1 MRSLVMVKAA
11 MPDRTWSRWRND
23 RIEVGGDDFG
33 LETEDVAHGAG
44 EIHVVAIWVLRRRR
58 GIRPGRRRVGA
69 DGELASLVTD
79 SGSSAAMVSSFSTE
93 LTS

>member
-1 MRSLVMVKAA
+1 MVKAA
-11 MPDRTWSRWRND
+11 MPRSYFGADGRND

-44 EIHVVAIWVLRRRR
+44 EIHVVADLGLAV
-58 GIRPGRRRVGA
+58 GVEEFRPGRRRVGA
-69 DGELASLVTD
+69 DGELAVPWSRIQ
-79 SGSSAAMVSSFSTE
+79 AAVRRWCHPFSTE